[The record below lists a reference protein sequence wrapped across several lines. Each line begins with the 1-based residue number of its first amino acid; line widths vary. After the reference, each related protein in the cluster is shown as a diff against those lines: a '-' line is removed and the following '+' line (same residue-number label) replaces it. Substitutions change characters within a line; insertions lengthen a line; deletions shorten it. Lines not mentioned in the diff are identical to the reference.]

1 MLEFLPAILRG
12 TNDRGNSILD
22 EGNILE
28 AEMKRHERNYRLL
41 TKIKGCSG
49 KMWVVDPKVK
59 MS

>member
-1 MLEFLPAILRG
+1 LRE
-12 TNDRGNSILD
+12 TNDSSDSILD